1 MDVKYELLQNCVEE
15 LVEKLIIDTKYDFA
29 EKINERAIS
38 ALEEIKSIVSDYSL
52 SDIEVVEGI
61 VYVFE
66 KYSIGCGGK
75 HDF

>member
-29 EKINERAIS
+29 EKINAKAIS

-66 KYSIGCGGK
+66 KYSICCGGK
-75 HDF
+75 H